1 MAHFVM
7 LGCYSQP
14 AIAGIVKKPGDR
26 SGTARAVAES
36 VGGKLL
42 SFHITRGAYDW
53 VATVDAP
60 DAERAMAVKLALVAS
75 GAISK
80 IDILEAVDVARIA
93 DAAGKAL
100 AAYKPPG

>member
-14 AIAGIVKKPGDR
+14 AISAMIKKPSDR
-26 SGTARAVAES
+26 SAAARAISEA

-42 SFHITRGAYDW
+42 SFHITRGKYDW

-60 DAERAMAVKLALVAS
+60 DANSVMAVKLAVLAS
-75 GAISK
+75 GAVSK
-80 IDILEAVDVARIA
+80 VEILEAIDLGKIA
-93 DAAGKAL
+93 GSAGKAL
-100 AAYKPPG
+100 AAYKPPA